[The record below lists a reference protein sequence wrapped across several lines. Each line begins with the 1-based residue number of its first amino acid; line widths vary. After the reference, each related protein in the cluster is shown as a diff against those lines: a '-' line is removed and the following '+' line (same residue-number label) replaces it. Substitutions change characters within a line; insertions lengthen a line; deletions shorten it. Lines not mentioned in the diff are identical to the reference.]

1 MISELNFYTFA
12 KIKLN
17 TIMKKLL
24 IVLISLVAFSS
35 CQQQQKIAFVDRT
48 EVINKYQAKID
59 IEEKYKVKN
68 DAYIKRRDSL
78 IQRYDFD
85 RKEASIKAQRM
96 SQKDLEKLGQEFQQR
111 EALLG
116 QQIQF
121 EKEEIEK
128 AFSTEIDSTIS
139 KIKTFVTQYGK
150 DKGYAY
156 ILGTSDS
163 ANSVMYGP
171 EEDNITEEVLKGLN
185 DAYSNKK

>member
-1 MISELNFYTFA
+1 
-12 KIKLN
+12 
-17 TIMKKLL
+17 MKKLL
-24 IVLISLVAFSS
+24 IVLLGLIAFTS

-85 RKEASIKAQRM
+85 RKEASIRAQRM

-128 AFSTEIDSTIS
+128 AFSSEIDSTIS
-139 KIKTFVTQYGK
+139 KIKTFVSKYGK
-150 DKGYAY
+150 DNGYSY

-171 EEDNITEEVLKGLN
+171 EQDNITEQVLEGLN
-185 DAYSNKK
+185 KAYNEKK